1 MTLQS
6 LFLWFTEH
14 RNELVLTFLIAPW
27 LAWLICLAVPGK
39 KEEPYVLSV
48 NMSLAL
54 VSLLLWVGYLA
65 YANSTGGWS
74 KIVKEADFLL
84 LLVPPYYVGASIW
97 LTRTRL
103 SLSQIYAFRLLQGL
117 AAMAV
122 VYLVLGWFASKV
134 RFFFISYIPYWVFL
148 VALLLLLGLGY
159 WGFLQMISN
168 PRKEATASGNES
180 TQATGSNE
188 DIERELEQLR
198 RETYRAQY
206 QSEVGNSGTSSARG
220 NRRQQMLLSLLMIT
234 IVVGFWGVVYILG
247 FDGQRPSPVPTTQPQ
262 VVSPQPQQDSFQQAV
277 NQATEAANLTQ
288 TAKTA
293 QEWETVASLWLKAI
307 ENMAAV
313 PESSPKYQVA
323 QQKAAQYR
331 QGLAYAQKNAQLNK

>member
-27 LAWLICLAVPGK
+27 LAWSICLAVPGK
-39 KEEPYVLSV
+39 KEEPYVLSI

-54 VSLLLWVGYLA
+54 LSLLLWIGYLA

-74 KIVKEADFLL
+74 KIVEEADFLL

-103 SLSQIYAFRLLQGL
+103 ALSQIYGFPLLQGL
-117 AAMAV
+117 AV
-122 VYLVLGWFASKV
+122 LGLVYLVLGWFASKV
-134 RFFFISYIPYWVFL
+134 SFLFFSYIPSWFFL
-148 VALLLLLGLGY
+148 IALLVLLGLGY
-159 WGFLQMISN
+159 WSFLQIIGS
-168 PRKEATASGNES
+168 RDKTASES
-180 TQATGSNE
+180 QPITGTSWSD

-198 RETYRAQY
+198 QESRRSQY
-206 QSEVGNSGTSSARG
+206 QSQVGSPNSVLARD

-234 IVVGFWGVVYILG
+234 IVIIFWGVVYILG
-247 FDGQRPSPVPTTQPQ
+247 FDRQSPAPVPSSPSPVAAPQ
-262 VVSPQPQQDSFQQAV
+262 AQQAPFNQAV
-277 NQATEAANLTQ
+277 NQAMEAANLTQ
-288 TAKTA
+288 TAQTA
-293 QEWETVASLWLKAI
+293 QEWEAVASLWLKAA
-307 ENMAAV
+307 ENMEAV

-323 QQKAAQYR
+323 QQKALQYWE
-331 QGLAYAQKNAQLNK
+331 GLAYAQKNAQR